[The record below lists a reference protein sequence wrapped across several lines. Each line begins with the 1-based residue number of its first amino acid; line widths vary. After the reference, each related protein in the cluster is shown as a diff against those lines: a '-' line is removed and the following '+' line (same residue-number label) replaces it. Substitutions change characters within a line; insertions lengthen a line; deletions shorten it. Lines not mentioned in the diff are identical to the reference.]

1 MTGVYI
7 LLGGIT
13 LVAGIVTLLD
23 WLGRRQQRKAHKGDC
38 RAYAVFPKNSAI
50 DRTTYPCCSS
60 VNSPYIGSASVS

>member
-23 WLGRRQQRKAHKGDC
+23 WLGQRQERKAHKGQ
-38 RAYAVFPKNSAI
+38 
-50 DRTTYPCCSS
+50 
-60 VNSPYIGSASVS
+60 